1 MSKRLAYIHTVSGL
15 TATFK
20 TLSDELLPGVDLFHI
35 VDESLLQNTIRA
47 NQLTPQTMRRLLRLV
62 ISAEEA
68 GADLVMVTCSSMGP
82 AVEAS
87 RPFVQIP
94 VLRVDEPM
102 AEFAIQSGK
111 TIGVAATLPTTLKPT
126 ADLIAAVAARQ
137 GKSVQ
142 VISKLCEG
150 AFQAVVS
157 GDTARHDQLVSAGL
171 QELVPQ
177 VEVVVLA
184 QASMA
189 RVVDSL
195 PAETRRVPILSS
207 PRLAV
212 ERLAQIIPTL

>member
-1 MSKRLAYIHTVSGL
+1 MGKRLAYLHTVAGL

-20 TLSDELLPGVDLFHI
+20 ALSDELLPGIDLFHI

-47 NQLTPQTMRRLLRLV
+47 NQLMPQTMRRLLRLV

-68 GADLVMVTCSSMGP
+68 GADVVMVTCSSVGP

-87 RPFVQIP
+87 RPFVSIP

-102 AEFAIQSGK
+102 AELAVQSAA

-126 ADLIAAVAARQ
+126 AELISNVAARQ
-137 GKSVQ
+137 GKSIQ
-142 VISKLCEG
+142 VVSKLCEG

-157 GDTARHDQLVSAGL
+157 GDPARHDQLVSAGL
-171 QELVPQ
+171 QELAPQ
-177 VEVVVLA
+177 VEVIVLA

-189 RVVDSL
+189 RVVENL

-212 ERLAQIIPTL
+212 ERLAQLIPAL

>member
-1 MSKRLAYIHTVSGL
+1 MGKRLAYIHTVAGL
-15 TATFK
+15 VATFK
-20 TLSDELLPGVDLFHI
+20 ALSDELLPGVDLFHI

-47 NQLTPQTMRRLLRLV
+47 NQLTSQTMRRLLRLV

-68 GADLVMVTCSSMGP
+68 GADIVMVTCSSVGP

-102 AEFAIQSGK
+102 AELAVQSGT

-126 ADLIAAVAARQ
+126 ADLISNVAARQ

-142 VISKLCEG
+142 VLSKLCEG

-157 GDTARHDQLVSAGL
+157 GDTARHDQLVSSGL
-171 QELVPQ
+171 QELAPQ
-177 VEVVVLA
+177 VDVIVLA

-189 RVVDSL
+189 RVVENL
-195 PAETRRVPILSS
+195 PEETRRVPILSS

-212 ERLAQIIPTL
+212 ERLAQLIQSL

>member
-1 MSKRLAYIHTVSGL
+1 MGKRLAYIHTVAGL

-20 TLSDELLPGVDLFHI
+20 ALSDELLPGIDLFHI

-47 NQLTPQTMRRLLRLV
+47 NQLMPQTIRRLLRLV

-102 AEFAIQSGK
+102 AELAIQSG
-111 TIGVAATLPTTLKPT
+111 TSIGVAATLQTTLKPT
-126 ADLIAAVAARQ
+126 AELITKVAVQQ

-150 AFQAVVS
+150 AFQAVIS

-177 VEVVVLA
+177 VDVVVLA

-189 RVVDSL
+189 RVVESL
-195 PAETRRVPILSS
+195 PEETLRVPILSS

-212 ERLAQIIPTL
+212 QRLAQLIPTL